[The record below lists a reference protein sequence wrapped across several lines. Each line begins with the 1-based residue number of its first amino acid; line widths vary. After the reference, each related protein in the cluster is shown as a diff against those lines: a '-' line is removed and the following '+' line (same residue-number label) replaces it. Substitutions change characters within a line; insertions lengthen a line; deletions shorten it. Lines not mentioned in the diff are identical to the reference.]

1 MQKVY
6 ISDLSLENFR
16 NYKKQN
22 FCFSQ
27 GVNIVYGL
35 NAQGKTNVAEAIF
48 YICTGYSPRVTREK
62 QVVLMGQ
69 EKAAVSAVAQ
79 TKTGR
84 VSAEIEFYS
93 AGGKKITLNGLTV
106 KRVGELIGN
115 INAVMFNPQ
124 ELKLVQQSP
133 EDRRRFLDISL
144 SQINRRYFYAL
155 LKYKQIL
162 LQRNALLKNPD
173 RDLIISTLPVW
184 DEQFAE
190 VAASIIFDRNG
201 YIEELKPLC
210 ERAHREVSGGKEKL
224 EVEGE
229 SNFTGDK
236 QKIEA
241 DFKAALFERTEKDV
255 EAGFTTIGPHR
266 DDLKIKLDGID
277 LRVYGSQGQQ
287 RTAALALK
295 LAEVEIFKNHFGESP
310 VLILDDAMSELDTVR
325 RTALLGFLNGVQT
338 IITCTDSDGELL
350 RFADKV
356 FYIQNGTATVKDEK
370 TAESETAG
378 FCEPDETAEE
388 KARPKN

>member
-1 MQKVY
+1 MF
-6 ISDLSLENFR
+6 ISDLCLENFR
-16 NYKKQN
+16 NYKKQS
-22 FCFSQ
+22 FCFSS
-27 GVNIVYGL
+27 GVNILYGL

-48 YICTGYSPRVTREK
+48 YVCTGYSPRVTREK

-69 EKAAVSAVAQ
+69 EKASVSATAQ
-79 TKTGR
+79 TKTGK
-84 VSAEIEFYS
+84 VSAALEFYS
-93 AGGKKITLNGLTV
+93 AGGKKIMLNGLQV

-115 INAVMFNPQ
+115 INAVMFDPH

-173 RDLIISTLPVW
+173 RDLIISTLPAW
-184 DEQFAE
+184 DEQFSEA
-190 VAASIIFDRNG
+190 AASIIYDRNG

-210 ERAHREVSGGKEKL
+210 EKAHREVSGGKEKL

-229 SNFTGDK
+229 SAFTGDK
-236 QKIEA
+236 EQIFS
-241 DFKAALFERTEKDV
+241 DFKAALFERTEKDI
-255 EAGFTTIGPHR
+255 EAGYTTIGPHR

-277 LRVYGSQGQQ
+277 LRIYGSQGQQ
-287 RTAALALK
+287 RTAALSLK

-310 VLILDDAMSELDTVR
+310 VLILDDAMSELDSVR

-338 IITCTDSDGELL
+338 IITCTDSDSELL

-356 FYIQNGTATVKDEK
+356 FYIENGAATEKDC
-370 TAESETAG
+370 ANG
-378 FCEPDETAEE
+378 
-388 KARPKN
+388 